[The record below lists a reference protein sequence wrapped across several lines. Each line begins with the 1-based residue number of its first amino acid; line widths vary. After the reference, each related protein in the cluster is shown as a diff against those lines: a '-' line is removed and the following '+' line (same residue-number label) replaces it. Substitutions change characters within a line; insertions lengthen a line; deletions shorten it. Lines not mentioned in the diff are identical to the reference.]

1 MLSGRHLEE
10 AHGDPKK
17 ILADK
22 ILNGLREKDLSQR
35 DAAEMALTIQ
45 RSLGM
50 RPGESKV
57 DQSFLSRLSSGH
69 FPGKRKGGYSASG
82 DTRYRAVARL
92 LDMDEAEFVREVE
105 AIQRGVQPAVE
116 KEEVMPSLRTS
127 LPALVKAAVETR
139 IARVQTS
146 TEMDGI
152 RERVEAFVRSIL

>member
-92 LDMDEAEFVREVE
+92 LDMDEAEFIREVE
-105 AIQRGVQPAVE
+105 AIQKGVQPE
-116 KEEVMPSLRTS
+116 GGKEEDIPSLQTS
-127 LPALVKAAVETR
+127 LPALVKAAVEVR
-139 IARVQTS
+139 IARIKDPS
-146 TEMDGI
+146 EMDEV
-152 RERVEAFVRSIL
+152 REKVEAFVRSIL